1 MKVCIMQPYFVPYP
15 GYFLL
20 YKYTD
25 IFVILD
31 DVQFNRRGYV
41 HRNKFKFNNH
51 ITWLTL
57 PLKKK
62 NRNTLINELEFDLE
76 SEQML
81 KFREKIELI
90 TNNKLIH
97 NFKNDLLNFEIKP
110 LDYITKINKRITDD
124 LGISKKTILS
134 SSTPTLNLQGEEK
147 IIKICKYLNADEYI
161 NLPGGKQLYTE
172 NNFKKNK
179 IKINFLKIFSGEKIS
194 ILNYYQN
201 NKDKLKIL
209 QSNQST

>member
-1 MKVCIMQPYFVPYP
+1 
-15 GYFLL
+15 
-20 YKYTD
+20 
-25 IFVILD
+25 
-31 DVQFNRRGYV
+31 
-41 HRNKFKFNNH
+41 
-51 ITWLTL
+51 
-57 PLKKK
+57 
-62 NRNTLINELEFDLE
+62 
-76 SEQML
+76 ML

-97 NFKNDLLNFEIKP
+97 DFKNDLLNFKIKP

-209 QSNQST
+209 QSTQST